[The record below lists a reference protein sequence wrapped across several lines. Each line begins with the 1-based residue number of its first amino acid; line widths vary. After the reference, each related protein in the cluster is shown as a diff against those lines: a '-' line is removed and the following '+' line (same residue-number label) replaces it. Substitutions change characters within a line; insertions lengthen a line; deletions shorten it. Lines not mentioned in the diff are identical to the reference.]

1 VKAIVWLSIGIVSAM
16 LGIAFAY
23 NMASLGSFSA
33 MMSSASDAKSASGAQ
48 TEEVAK
54 ITTQTLAPSSSSSS
68 KIDLAKTAELVHQK
82 INEQRAKFG
91 RGALEWDPALANIA
105 LGHSKDMANRHY
117 FSHDDL
123 EGHRYTF
130 RYSTAGYICKQGS
143 GENIYRLGTTRTITE
158 EYLASRIV
166 DAWMNSSG
174 HRQNI
179 LSKSFH
185 NEGIG
190 VAFDSVRNYYVTQD
204 FCALHVVR

>member
-1 VKAIVWLSIGIVSAM
+1 MKAIVWLSVGIVAAM
-16 LGIAFAY
+16 LGTAFAY
-23 NMASLGSFSA
+23 NTTSQGSFSA
-33 MMSSASDAKSASGAQ
+33 LMSFAGDAKSAGSAQ
-48 TEEVAK
+48 TEQVAK
-54 ITTQTLAPSSSSSS
+54 ITTQTLAPSSSS
-68 KIDLAKTAELVHQK
+68 KIDLAKTAKLIHQK

-91 RGALEWDPALANIA
+91 RGALAWDPALANIA

-130 RYSTAGYICKQGS
+130 RYSSAGYICKQGS

-158 EYLASRIV
+158 EYLASRAV
-166 DAWMNSSG
+166 NAWMDSSG

-204 FCALHVVR
+204 FCAVHVVK